1 MRIRHALAAAA
12 TFCLAALPL
21 AAQNRATG
29 ALEIYFVDT
38 EGGQATLYVSPTG
51 ESVLVDTGNPGE
63 RDHSRIMA
71 TLAEAGVTRLDYVIL
86 THYHVDHIGGL
97 EELARHVPIGTFVD
111 HGPSLE
117 PAEQV
122 QGFQAR
128 YAALA
133 AGARRLSVKP
143 GDRLPVAGLDWRVVA
158 SGGQV
163 LDAPLQGAGSA
174 NAACAGFTPM
184 NSARPDDN
192 AGSVGS
198 VIAYGRFRTLN
209 LGDLLWN
216 VEHDLMCPRDR
227 IGPID
232 LYLTTHH
239 GLGTSGSAMVVH
251 AVRPR
256 VAVMNNGTR
265 KGGAPSAFQ
274 ILHTS
279 PGLEDLWQL
288 HWSHN
293 GGIEHNAPGAFIANV
308 DDPATLALVLNP
320 PPAQPTAA
328 PAPGVAAAPAPPRA
342 TAHVGPAHSIHVTA
356 RADGSFTVTNSRNG
370 FAKTYAAE

>member
-1 MRIRHALAAAA
+1 MRAALAAVFSLLL
-12 TFCLAALPL
+12 TVTLAP
-21 AAQNRATG
+21 AQNRATG
-29 ALEIYFVDT
+29 SLEIYFIDT

-71 TLAEAGVTRLDYVIL
+71 TLAAAGVTRLDYVVL

-97 EELARHVPIGTFVD
+97 QEIARHVPIGTYVD
-111 HGPSLE
+111 HGPNLE
-117 PAEQV
+117 PTDQV
-122 QGFQAR
+122 SGFQAT
-128 YAALA
+128 YAELA
-133 AGARRLSVKP
+133 SRARRLTVKP
-143 GDRLPVAGLDWRVVA
+143 GDRLPLAGLDWRIVT

-163 LDAPLQGAGSA
+163 LGAPLPGAGAA
-174 NAACAGFTPM
+174 NPACANYTPM
-184 NSARPDDN
+184 NTSGPDDN

-198 VIAYGRFRTLN
+198 VVTYGEFRTLN

-216 VEHDLMCPRDR
+216 VEHDLMCPQDR

-239 GLGTSGSAMVVH
+239 GLGTSGSPMVVH

-265 KGGAPSAFQ
+265 KGGAVSAFQ

-293 GGIEHNAPGAFIANV
+293 GGIEQNAPGVFIANL
-308 DDPATLALVLNP
+308 DEPATLAQVLNP
-320 PPAQPTAA
+320 PPA
-328 PAPGVAAAPAPPRA
+328 AAAPASGAAPQAQRPATPP
-342 TAHVGPAHSIHVTA
+342 HNGPAHHIRVTA

-370 FAKTYAAE
+370 FSRTYAAE